1 MNTGQFIQ
9 FSLPGRLKML
19 LQELELCLEVIAQAH
34 IATAWPHKPYNLK
47 RHIWK
52 SQKVSEHCSLGLDKG
67 IAKPQSLLGLSS
79 GECLSLVE
87 LRLNSEERL

>member
-1 MNTGQFIQ
+1 
-9 FSLPGRLKML
+9 ML

-67 IAKPQSLLGLSS
+67 ISKPQSLLGLSS